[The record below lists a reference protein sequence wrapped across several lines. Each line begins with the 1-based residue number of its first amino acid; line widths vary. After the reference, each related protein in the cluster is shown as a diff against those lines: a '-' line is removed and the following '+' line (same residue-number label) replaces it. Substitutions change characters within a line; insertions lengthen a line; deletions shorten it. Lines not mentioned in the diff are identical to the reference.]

1 MIIMNMRYLP
11 SLTIKDGLSLVE
23 AFDMA
28 RTTAVVLAAPAEPA
42 HSPSPLYRYG
52 RLEFNTMEQGLEEL
66 RLCAFGSRSTPIGI
80 VGQQFITLMFNT
92 ETDYM
97 RMTERLHGP
106 AEAVNSNFMIQVR
119 GKSDIWH
126 QMIYDRHLVHI
137 NKNLIEAGKEPVRL
151 VKSLEEGSQDA
162 VYYFPTLAAMNAF
175 NFVMGNPRLN
185 TAAFKAEQ
193 AAGLH
198 PRAS

>member
-1 MIIMNMRYLP
+1 MNMRYLP
-11 SLTIKDGLSLVE
+11 SLTINDGLSLIE

-28 RTTAVVLAAPAEPA
+28 RTTAVVLAAPEEPA
-42 HSPSPLYRYG
+42 HSPSPVYRYG
-52 RLEFNTMEQGLEEL
+52 SLEFNSMEQALEEL
-66 RLCAFGSRSTPIGI
+66 RLCAFGSRTNPVGI
-80 VGQQFITLMFNT
+80 VGQRFVTLMFNT
-92 ETDYM
+92 EAEYQ
-97 RMTERLHGP
+97 RMTARLHGP
-106 AEAVNSNFMIQVR
+106 VDAATSDFMIQVR

-126 QMIYDRHLVHI
+126 QMIHDRHLVHI
-137 NKNLIEAGKEPVRL
+137 NKNLIEAGKEPIRL
-151 VKSLEEGSQDA
+151 VKSPEEGSRDA

-198 PRAS
+198 PRAT